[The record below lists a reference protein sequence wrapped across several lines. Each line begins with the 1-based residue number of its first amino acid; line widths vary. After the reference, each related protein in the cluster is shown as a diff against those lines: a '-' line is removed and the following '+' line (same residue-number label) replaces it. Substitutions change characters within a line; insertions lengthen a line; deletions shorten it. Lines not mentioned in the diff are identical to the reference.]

1 MRLQSL
7 LPAVLTA
14 LVLPLAFLLAVACS
28 TKTVPNPDKQYEA
41 LVNAVYDRLSVE
53 DRAAQLFGIY
63 PGELMVDGAFSLEKC
78 KELIPYGAGHI
89 CQLSSSQSL
98 NADELRQLIADIQD
112 YMVNH
117 TPAGIPAVIHDEC
130 ITGVTAKGATAY
142 PQQMAVAC
150 TWDPALLSV
159 KMRQTA
165 RSMRDLGEQF
175 ALSPMVDII
184 RSAHW
189 SRVEESYGEDGY
201 LTATMGTAFVKGLQ
215 AEGFRKGV
223 TATTKHFLGYGGGS
237 SLTEKEIYE
246 EVLFPHEAI
255 IREAG
260 SRSIMTCYDKFR
272 TQYAVCSDTLLNVI
286 LRDYLGYDGIV
297 VSDYGA
303 VQQGSRDRS
312 PEFLKQCAIDAIN
325 TGNDLEFNSN
335 TSYRYLPELL
345 AEGRVSEAAFERAV
359 KRALTVKARCGLLDP
374 DPVYFKEGPLEMDP
388 AESRQTAYDLA
399 AESVVLLKNDG
410 VLPLESG
417 KTIALVG
424 PNADSVWSMLGDYTY
439 PSMQLFFFN
448 KDVNPDD
455 LRIPTLLESFQ
466 EEYYGMVEYSRG
478 VDWSTLA
485 DLGLSA
491 GGDQRVRALKVR
503 KIETI
508 DYTDWD
514 TALKVAARNDVI
526 VAAMGENV
534 YLCGENRRRAGIR
547 LPGDQEAFV
556 KALVATGK
564 PVVLVMFSGRPQM
577 IADIADGCAAILQAF
592 YPGEEGGHAVRDI
605 IMGKVNPS
613 GKLCMTMP
621 ASDTADPYCYNTGA
635 DAGRELYPFGFGLS
649 YTTFAYSDIHVQ
661 PEARTKNGLIQ
672 VSCQVTNTG
681 SMKGDE
687 VVQLYVSPKSGQP
700 LKPIQLK
707 GFQRVSLAPGER
719 REVTFTVGADQ
730 LAWHSDAGWTVSP
743 GEYAFRVGS
752 SCRDLP
758 LEGICTLRG
767 KPAVKAL
774 RDVYFA
780 QVEVR

>member
-1 MRLQSL
+1 MKKIVLLSL
-7 LPAVLTA
+7 TI
-14 LVLPLAFLLAVACS
+14 LLAAACS
-28 TKTVPNPDKQYEA
+28 TKTAPHPDKPYEA

-63 PGELMVDGAFSLEKC
+63 PGELMVDGVFSLEKC

-112 YMVNH
+112 YMLNH

-201 LTATMGTAFVKGLQ
+201 LTAIMGTAFVKGLQ
-215 AEGFRKGV
+215 AEGFREGV

-237 SLTEKEIYE
+237 SLSEKEIYE

-255 IREAG
+255 IRQAG

-312 PEFLKQCAIDAIN
+312 PEFLKQCAVDAIN

-359 KRALTVKARCGLLDP
+359 KRALMVKARCGLLDP

-556 KALVATGK
+556 KALVATGR

-649 YTTFAYSDIHVQ
+649 YTTFAFSDIHVQ

-687 VVQLYVSPKSGQP
+687 VVQLYVSPRSGQP

>member
-1 MRLQSL
+1 MKKYILIFSI
-7 LPAVLTA
+7 A
-14 LVLPLAFLLAVACS
+14 LLAAACS
-28 TKTVPNPDKQYEA
+28 GPKPAESQADKAKQA
-41 LVNAVYDRLSVE
+41 DKAFQAQVDAVYDRLSVE

-63 PGELMVDGAFSLEKC
+63 PGELMVDGKFSVEKC
-78 KELIPYGAGHI
+78 RELIPYGVGHI

-98 NADELRQLIADIQD
+98 NADELRQLIAQIQD
-112 YMVNH
+112 YMVNE

-165 RSMRDLGEQF
+165 RTMRDLGEQF

-215 AEGFRKGV
+215 ADGFRDGV

-255 IREAG
+255 IRQAG

-286 LRDYLGYDGIV
+286 LKDYLGYDGIV
-297 VSDYGA
+297 VSDYGS

-312 PEFLKQCAIDAIN
+312 PEFLKQCAVDAIN

-335 TSYRYLPELL
+335 TSYKYLPELL
-345 AEGRVSEAAFERAV
+345 AEGRVSEEAFERAV
-359 KRALTVKARCGLLDP
+359 KRALLVKARCGLLDP
-374 DPVYFKEGPLEMDP
+374 NPKYFKEGKLDMDP

-399 AESVVLLKNDG
+399 AESVVMLKNNG
-410 VLPLESG
+410 VLPLASG
-417 KTIALVG
+417 KNIAVVG
-424 PNADSVWSMLGDYTY
+424 PNANSVWSMLGDYTF
-439 PSMQLFFFN
+439 PSMQLFFFR
-448 KDVNPDD
+448 KDVNPND
-455 LRIPTLLESFQ
+455 LYVPTFLECFQ
-466 EEYYGMVEYSRG
+466 SKYDGKIEYSRG

-485 DLGLSA
+485 DMGLSTS
-491 GGDQRVRALKVR
+491 GDQRVLALNVR
-503 KIETI
+503 KVESD
-508 DYTDWD
+508 DYTNWD
-514 TALKVAARNDVI
+514 DAIKVAARNDVI
-526 VAAMGENV
+526 IAAMGENI

-556 KALVATGK
+556 KALIATGK
-564 PVVLVMFSGRPQM
+564 PVVLIMFSGRPEM
-577 IADIADGCAAILQAF
+577 ITDIADGCAAILQAF
-592 YPGEEGGHAVRDI
+592 YPGEEGGNAVSDI
-605 IMGKVNPS
+605 LTGKVNPS

-621 ASDTADPYCYNTGA
+621 ATESTDQYCYNNGVNPEMA
-635 DAGRELYPFGFGLS
+635 LYPFGFGLS
-649 YTTFAYSDIHVQ
+649 YTTFQYNDISVQ
-661 PEARTKNGLIQ
+661 PESKTRNGLIE
-672 VSCQVTNTG
+672 VSCKVTNTG
-681 SMKGDE
+681 SVKGDE
-687 VVQLYVSPKSGQP
+687 VVQLYASPKSGQP

-707 GFQRVSLAPGER
+707 GFQRISLDPGKSATVSFC
-719 REVTFTVGADQ
+719 VSADQ
-730 LAWHSDAGWTVSP
+730 LAWFSDAGWTVSP
-743 GEYAFRVGS
+743 GDYAFKVGPS
-752 SCRDLP
+752 SSDLP
-758 LEGICTLRG
+758 LEGVCTLKG
-767 KPAVKAL
+767 KPVVKAL

-780 QVEVR
+780 EAAVR

>member
-1 MRLQSL
+1 MKKHLLIFSL
-7 LPAVLTA
+7 A
-14 LVLPLAFLLAVACS
+14 LLAAACS
-28 TKTVPNPDKQYEA
+28 GPKPVESQADKAKEA
-41 LVNAVYDRLSVE
+41 DKAFQAQVDAVYDRLSVE

-63 PGELMVDGAFSLEKC
+63 PGELMVDGKFSVDKC
-78 KELIPYGAGHI
+78 RELIPYGVGHI

-98 NADELRQLIADIQD
+98 NADELRELIAQIQD
-112 YMVNH
+112 YMVNE

-215 AEGFRKGV
+215 ADGFREGV

-255 IREAG
+255 IRQAG

-286 LRDYLGYDGIV
+286 LKDYLGYDGIV
-297 VSDYGA
+297 VSDYGS

-312 PEFLKQCAIDAIN
+312 PEFLKQCAVDAIN

-335 TSYRYLPELL
+335 TSYKYLPELL
-345 AEGRVSEAAFERAV
+345 AEGRVSEEAFERAV
-359 KRALTVKARCGLLDP
+359 KRALLVKARCGLLDP
-374 DPVYFKEGPLEMDP
+374 NPKYFKEGKLDMDP

-399 AESVVLLKNDG
+399 AESVVMLKNNG
-410 VLPLESG
+410 VLPLASG
-417 KTIALVG
+417 KNIAVVG
-424 PNADSVWSMLGDYTY
+424 PNANSVWSMLGDYTF
-439 PSMQLFFFN
+439 PSMQLFFFR
-448 KDVNPDD
+448 KDVNPND
-455 LRIPTLLESFQ
+455 LYVPTFLECFQ
-466 EEYYGMVEYSRG
+466 SKYDGKIEYSRG

-485 DLGLSA
+485 DMGLSMS
-491 GGDQRVRALKVR
+491 GDQRVRALNVR
-503 KIETI
+503 KIDSE
-508 DYTDWD
+508 DYTNWD
-514 TALKVAARNDVI
+514 DAIKVAARNDVI
-526 VAAMGENV
+526 VAAMGENI

-556 KALVATGK
+556 KALIATGK
-564 PVVLVMFSGRPQM
+564 PVVLIMFSGRPEM
-577 IADIADGCAAILQAF
+577 ITDIADGCAAILQAF
-592 YPGEEGGHAVRDI
+592 YPGEEGGNAVSDI
-605 IMGKVNPS
+605 LTGKVNPS

-621 ASDTADPYCYNTGA
+621 ATESTDQYCYNNGVNPEMA
-635 DAGRELYPFGFGLS
+635 LYPFGFGLS
-649 YTTFAYSDIHVQ
+649 YTTFQYSDISVQ
-661 PEARTKNGLIQ
+661 PEAKTKNGLIE
-672 VSCQVTNTG
+672 VSCKVTNTG
-681 SMKGDE
+681 SVKGDE
-687 VVQLYVSPKSGQP
+687 VVQLYASPKSGQP

-707 GFQRVSLAPGER
+707 GFQRISLDPGKSAT
-719 REVTFTVGADQ
+719 VTFCVSADQ
-730 LAWHSDAGWTVSP
+730 LAWFSDAGWTISP
-743 GEYAFRVGS
+743 GDYAFKVGPS
-752 SCRDLP
+752 SSELP
-758 LEGICTLRG
+758 LEGVCTLKG
-767 KPAVKAL
+767 KPVVKAL

-780 QVEVR
+780 ETAVL

>member
-1 MRLQSL
+1 MKKHLLIFSL
-7 LPAVLTA
+7 A
-14 LVLPLAFLLAVACS
+14 LLAAACS
-28 TKTVPNPDKQYEA
+28 GPKPVESQADKAKEA
-41 LVNAVYDRLSVE
+41 DKALQAQVDAVYDRLSVE

-63 PGELMVDGAFSLEKC
+63 PSELMVDGVFSIEKC
-78 KELIPYGAGHI
+78 KEVIPYGAGHI

-215 AEGFRKGV
+215 ADGFRDGV

-255 IREAG
+255 IRQAG

-286 LRDYLGYDGIV
+286 LRDYLHYDGIV

-345 AEGRVSEAAFERAV
+345 AEGRVSEEAFERAV
-359 KRALTVKARCGLLDP
+359 KRALMVKARSGLLDP
-374 DPVYFKEGPLEMDP
+374 NPEYFKEGKLDMDP

-399 AESVVLLKNDG
+399 AESVVMLKNNG
-410 VLPLESG
+410 VLPLASG
-417 KTIALVG
+417 KNIAVVG
-424 PNADSVWSMLGDYTY
+424 PNANSVWSMLGDYTF
-439 PSMQLFFFN
+439 PSMQLFFFR

-455 LRIPTLLESFQ
+455 LYVPTFLECFQ
-466 EEYYGMVEYSRG
+466 SKYDGKIEYSRG

-485 DLGLSA
+485 DMGLSMS
-491 GGDQRVRALKVR
+491 GDQRVRALNVR
-503 KIETI
+503 KIDSE
-508 DYTDWD
+508 DYTNWD
-514 TALKVAARNDVI
+514 DAIKVAARNDVI
-526 VAAMGENV
+526 VAAMGENI

-556 KALVATGK
+556 KALIATGK
-564 PVVLVMFSGRPQM
+564 PVVLVMFSGRPEM
-577 IADIADGCAAILQAF
+577 ITDIADGCAAILQAF
-592 YPGEEGGHAVRDI
+592 YPGEEGGNAVSDI
-605 IMGKVNPS
+605 LTGKVNPS

-621 ASDTADPYCYNTGA
+621 ATESTDQFCYNNGVNPEMA
-635 DAGRELYPFGFGLS
+635 LYPFGFGLS
-649 YTTFAYSDIHVQ
+649 YTTFQYSDISVQ
-661 PEARTKNGLIQ
+661 PEAKTKNGLIEI
-672 VSCQVTNTG
+672 SCKVTNTG
-681 SMKGDE
+681 SVKGDE
-687 VVQLYVSPKSGQP
+687 VVQLYASPKSGQP

-707 GFQRVSLAPGER
+707 GFQRISLDPGKSAT
-719 REVTFTVGADQ
+719 VTFCVSADQ
-730 LAWHSDAGWTVSP
+730 LAWFSDAGWTISP
-743 GEYAFRVGS
+743 GDYAFKVGPS
-752 SCRDLP
+752 SSELP
-758 LEGICTLRG
+758 LEGVCTLKG
-767 KPAVKAL
+767 KPVVKAL

-780 QVEVR
+780 DAAVR

>member
-1 MRLQSL
+1 MKKHLLIFSL
-7 LPAVLTA
+7 A
-14 LVLPLAFLLAVACS
+14 LIAAACS
-28 TKTVPNPDKQYEA
+28 GPKPAESQADKAKQADKA
-41 LVNAVYDRLSVE
+41 LQAQVDAVYDRLSVE

-63 PGELMVDGAFSLEKC
+63 PSELMVDGVFSIEKC
-78 KELIPYGAGHI
+78 KEVIPYGAGHI

-215 AEGFRKGV
+215 ADGFRDGV

-255 IREAG
+255 IRQAG

-286 LRDYLGYDGIV
+286 LRDYLHYDGIV

-345 AEGRVSEAAFERAV
+345 AEGRVSEEAFERAV
-359 KRALTVKARCGLLDP
+359 KRALMVKARSGLLDP
-374 DPVYFKEGPLEMDP
+374 NPEYFKEGKLDMDP

-399 AESVVLLKNDG
+399 AESVVMLKNNG
-410 VLPLESG
+410 VLPLASG
-417 KTIALVG
+417 KNIAVVG
-424 PNADSVWSMLGDYTY
+424 PNANSVWSMLGDYTF
-439 PSMQLFFFN
+439 PSMQLFFFR

-455 LRIPTLLESFQ
+455 LYVPTFLECFQ
-466 EEYYGMVEYSRG
+466 SKYDGKIEYSRG

-485 DLGLSA
+485 DMGLSMS
-491 GGDQRVRALKVR
+491 GDQRVRALNVR
-503 KIETI
+503 KIDSE
-508 DYTDWD
+508 DYTNWD
-514 TALKVAARNDVI
+514 DAIKVAARNDVI
-526 VAAMGENV
+526 VAAMGENI

-556 KALVATGK
+556 KALIATGK
-564 PVVLVMFSGRPQM
+564 PVVLVMFSGRPEM
-577 IADIADGCAAILQAF
+577 ITDIADGCAAILQAF
-592 YPGEEGGHAVRDI
+592 YPGEEGGNAVSDI
-605 IMGKVNPS
+605 LTGKVNPS

-621 ASDTADPYCYNTGA
+621 ATESTDQFCYNNGVNPEMA
-635 DAGRELYPFGFGLS
+635 LYPFGFGLS
-649 YTTFAYSDIHVQ
+649 YTTFQYSDISVQ
-661 PEARTKNGLIQ
+661 PEAKTKNGLIEI
-672 VSCQVTNTG
+672 SCKVTNTG
-681 SMKGDE
+681 SVKGDE
-687 VVQLYVSPKSGQP
+687 VVQLYASPKSGQP

-707 GFQRVSLAPGER
+707 GFQRISLDPGKSAT
-719 REVTFTVGADQ
+719 VTFCVSADQ
-730 LAWHSDAGWTVSP
+730 LAWFSDAGWTISP
-743 GEYAFRVGS
+743 GDYAFKVGPS
-752 SCRDLP
+752 SSELP
-758 LEGICTLRG
+758 LEGVCTLKG
-767 KPAVKAL
+767 KPVVKAL

-780 QVEVR
+780 DAAVR

>member
-1 MRLQSL
+1 MKKIVLLSL
-7 LPAVLTA
+7 TI
-14 LVLPLAFLLAVACS
+14 LLAAACS
-28 TKTVPNPDKQYEA
+28 TKTAPHPDKPYEA

-63 PGELMVDGAFSLEKC
+63 PSELMVDGVFSIDKC
-78 KELIPYGAGHI
+78 KEVIPYGAGHI

-98 NADELRQLIADIQD
+98 NADELRKLIADIQD
-112 YMVNH
+112 YMVNY

-165 RSMRDLGEQF
+165 RSMRDLGEPF

-201 LTATMGTAFVKGLQ
+201 LTASMGAAFVKGLQ
-215 AEGFRKGV
+215 ADGFREGV

-237 SLTEKEIYE
+237 SLPEKEIYE

-374 DPVYFKEGPLEMDP
+374 DPVYFKEGPMDLDP

-410 VLPLESG
+410 VLPLASG
-417 KTIALVG
+417 KNVAVVG
-424 PNADSVWSMLGDYTY
+424 PNANSVWSMLGDYTF
-439 PSMQLFFFN
+439 PSMQLFFFR
-448 KDVNPDD
+448 KDVDPGD
-455 LRIPTLLESFQ
+455 LYIPTFLDCFRKK
-466 EEYYGMVEYSRG
+466 YDGKVEYSRG

-485 DLGLSA
+485 DMGLSE
-491 GGDQRVRALKVR
+491 GGDQRVRALNVR
-503 KIETI
+503 KLESD
-508 DYTDWD
+508 DYTNWD
-514 TALKVAARNDVI
+514 DAVKVAARSDVI

-534 YLCGENRRRAGIR
+534 YLCGENRRRAGIL

-556 KALVATGK
+556 KALIATGK
-564 PVVLVMFSGRPQM
+564 PVVLVMFSGRPEM

-592 YPGEEGGHAVRDI
+592 YPGEEGGNAVSDI
-605 IMGKVNPS
+605 LIGAVNPS

-621 ASDTADPYCYNTGA
+621 ASETTEPYCYNTGA
-635 DAGRELYPFGFGLS
+635 DVGRELYPFGFGLS

-661 PEARTKNGLIQ
+661 PEAKTKNGLIQ

-681 SMKGDE
+681 SVKGDE
-687 VVQLYVSPKSGQP
+687 VVQLYASPKAGQQ
-700 LKPIQLK
+700 LKPLQLK

-719 REVTFTVGADQ
+719 RTVTFTVGADQ

>member
-1 MRLQSL
+1 MKKLFFLSL
-7 LPAVLTA
+7 TL
-14 LVLPLAFLLAVACS
+14 LLAVACS
-28 TKTVPNPDKQYEA
+28 TKPAPNPDKQYEA

-63 PGELMVDGAFSLEKC
+63 PSELMVDGVFSLEKC
-78 KELIPYGAGHI
+78 KEVIPYGAGHI

-215 AEGFRKGV
+215 AEGFRAGV

-237 SLTEKEIYE
+237 SLPEKEIYE

-255 IREAG
+255 IRQAG

-424 PNADSVWSMLGDYTY
+424 PNADSVWGMLGDYTY

-661 PEARTKNGLIQ
+661 PEAKTKNGLIQ

-681 SMKGDE
+681 SVKGDE

-758 LEGICTLRG
+758 LEGVCTLKGR
-767 KPAVKAL
+767 PAVKAL
-774 RDVYFA
+774 RDVYFSQA
-780 QVEVR
+780 EVR

>member
-1 MRLQSL
+1 MRIESL
-7 LPAVLTA
+7 LSAVL
-14 LVLPLAFLLAVACS
+14 LAAACS
-28 TKTVPNPDKQYEA
+28 TRTSPNPDKQYEA
-41 LVNAVYDRLSVE
+41 LVNSVYDRLSVE

-63 PGELMVDGAFSLEKC
+63 PSELMVDGVFSLEKC
-78 KELIPYGAGHI
+78 KEVIPYGAGHI

-215 AEGFRKGV
+215 AEGFREGV

-237 SLTEKEIYE
+237 SLSEKEIYE

-255 IREAG
+255 IRQAG

-312 PEFLKQCAIDAIN
+312 PEFLKQCAVDAIN

-374 DPVYFKEGPLEMDP
+374 DPVYFKDGPLEMDP

-687 VVQLYVSPKSGQP
+687 VVQLYVSPRSGQP

-743 GEYAFRVGS
+743 GEYTFRVGS

-758 LEGICTLRG
+758 LEGVCTLKG
-767 KPAVKAL
+767 KSVVKDL

-780 QVEVR
+780 QAEVR

>member
-1 MRLQSL
+1 MKKHLLIFSL
-7 LPAVLTA
+7 A
-14 LVLPLAFLLAVACS
+14 LLAAACS
-28 TKTVPNPDKQYEA
+28 GPKPVESQADKAKEA
-41 LVNAVYDRLSVE
+41 DKALQAQVDAVYDRLSVE

-63 PGELMVDGAFSLEKC
+63 PSELMVDGVFSIEKC
-78 KELIPYGAGHI
+78 KEVIPYGAGHI

-215 AEGFRKGV
+215 ADGFRDGV

-255 IREAG
+255 IRQAG

-286 LRDYLGYDGIV
+286 LRDYLHYDGIV

-345 AEGRVSEAAFERAV
+345 AEGRVSEEAFERAV
-359 KRALTVKARCGLLDP
+359 KRALMVKARSGLLDP
-374 DPVYFKEGPLEMDP
+374 NPEYFKEGKLDMDP

-399 AESVVLLKNDG
+399 AESVVMLKNNG
-410 VLPLESG
+410 VLPLASG
-417 KTIALVG
+417 KNIAVVG
-424 PNADSVWSMLGDYTY
+424 PNANSVWSMLGDYTF
-439 PSMQLFFFN
+439 PSMQLFFFR

-455 LRIPTLLESFQ
+455 LYVPTFLECFQ
-466 EEYYGMVEYSRG
+466 SKYDGKIEYSRG

-485 DLGLSA
+485 DMGLSMS
-491 GGDQRVRALKVR
+491 GDQRVRALNVR
-503 KIETI
+503 KIDSE
-508 DYTDWD
+508 DYTNWD
-514 TALKVAARNDVI
+514 DAIKVAARNDVI
-526 VAAMGENV
+526 VAAMGENI

-556 KALVATGK
+556 KALIATGK
-564 PVVLVMFSGRPQM
+564 PVVLIMFSGRPEM
-577 IADIADGCAAILQAF
+577 ITDIADGCAAILQAF
-592 YPGEEGGHAVRDI
+592 YPGEEGGNAVSDI
-605 IMGKVNPS
+605 LTGKVNPS

-621 ASDTADPYCYNTGA
+621 ATESTDQYCYNNGVNPEMA
-635 DAGRELYPFGFGLS
+635 LYPFGFGLS
-649 YTTFAYSDIHVQ
+649 YTTFQYSDISVQ
-661 PEARTKNGLIQ
+661 PEAKTKNGLIE
-672 VSCQVTNTG
+672 VSCKVTNTG
-681 SMKGDE
+681 SVKGDE
-687 VVQLYVSPKSGQP
+687 VVQLYASPKSGQP

-707 GFQRVSLAPGER
+707 GFQRISLEPGKSAT
-719 REVTFTVGADQ
+719 VTFSVSADQ
-730 LAWHSDAGWTVSP
+730 LAWFSDAGWTVSP
-743 GEYAFRVGS
+743 GDYAFKVGS
-752 SCRDLP
+752 SSSDLP
-758 LEGICTLRG
+758 LEGVCTLKG
-767 KPAVKAL
+767 KPVVKAL

-780 QVEVR
+780 DVAVR

>member
-1 MRLQSL
+1 MKKIFYLSL
-7 LPAVLTA
+7 TL
-14 LVLPLAFLLAVACS
+14 LLAAACS
-28 TKTVPNPDKQYEA
+28 SNTASNPDKQYEA

-63 PGELMVDGAFSLEKC
+63 PGELMVDGVFSLEKC
-78 KELIPYGAGHI
+78 KEVIPYGAGHI

-165 RSMRDLGEQF
+165 RTMRDLGEQF

-272 TQYAVCSDTLLNVI
+272 TQYAVCSDTLLQVI
-286 LRDYLGYDGIV
+286 LNDYLGYDGIV

-374 DPVYFKEGPLEMDP
+374 SPVYFKEGPLEMDP

-417 KTIALVG
+417 TKIALVG
-424 PNADSVWSMLGDYTY
+424 PNANSVWSMLGDYTF
-439 PSMQLFFFN
+439 PSMQLFFFR

-466 EEYYGMVEYSRG
+466 EEYYGFVEYNRG

-485 DLGLSA
+485 DMGLTS
-491 GGDQRVRALKVR
+491 GGDQRVRALNVR
-503 KIETI
+503 KLESD
-508 DYTDWD
+508 DYTNWD
-514 TALKVAARNDVI
+514 DAVKVAARNDVI

-556 KALVATGK
+556 KALIATGK
-564 PVVLVMFSGRPQM
+564 PVVLVMFSGRPEM

-592 YPGEEGGHAVRDI
+592 YPGEEGGNAVRDI

-621 ASDTADPYCYNTGA
+621 ASETTEQYCYNTGA
-635 DAGRELYPFGFGLS
+635 DPSRELYPFGFGLS
-649 YTTFAYSDIHVQ
+649 YTTFAYSDISVQ
-661 PEARTKNGLIQ
+661 PEAKTKNGLIQ
-672 VSCQVTNTG
+672 VSCKVTNTG

-687 VVQLYVSPKSGQP
+687 VVQLYASPKSGQP

-707 GFQRVSLAPGER
+707 GFQRVSLEPGESKA
-719 REVTFTVGADQ
+719 VTFTVGADQ

-743 GEYAFRVGS
+743 GEYAFCVGS

-758 LEGICTLRG
+758 LEGTCTLKG
-767 KPAVKAL
+767 KPVVKAL

-780 QVEVR
+780 QADVR

>member
-1 MRLQSL
+1 MRIESL
-7 LPAVLTA
+7 LSAVL
-14 LVLPLAFLLAVACS
+14 LAAACS
-28 TKTVPNPDKQYEA
+28 TRTSPNPDKQYEA
-41 LVNAVYDRLSVE
+41 LVNSVYDRLSVE

-63 PGELMVDGAFSLEKC
+63 PSELMVDGVFSLEKC
-78 KELIPYGAGHI
+78 KEVIPYGAGHI

-150 TWDPALLSV
+150 TWDPELLSV

-215 AEGFRKGV
+215 AEGFREGV

-237 SLTEKEIYE
+237 SLSEKEIYE

-255 IREAG
+255 IRQAG

-312 PEFLKQCAIDAIN
+312 PEFLKQCAVDAIN

-410 VLPLESG
+410 VLPLASG

-556 KALVATGK
+556 KALVATGR

-661 PEARTKNGLIQ
+661 PEAKTKNGLIQ

-687 VVQLYVSPKSGQP
+687 VVQLYVSPRSGQP

>member
-1 MRLQSL
+1 MKKHLLIFSL
-7 LPAVLTA
+7 A
-14 LVLPLAFLLAVACS
+14 LLAAACS
-28 TKTVPNPDKQYEA
+28 GPKPVESQADKAKEA
-41 LVNAVYDRLSVE
+41 DKALQAQVDAVYDRLSVE

-63 PGELMVDGAFSLEKC
+63 PSELMVDGVFSIEKC
-78 KELIPYGAGHI
+78 KEVIPYGAGHI

-215 AEGFRKGV
+215 ADGFRDGV

-255 IREAG
+255 IRQAG

-286 LRDYLGYDGIV
+286 LKDYLGYDGIV
-297 VSDYGA
+297 VSDYGS

-312 PEFLKQCAIDAIN
+312 PEFLKQCAVDAIN

-335 TSYRYLPELL
+335 TSYKYLPELL
-345 AEGRVSEAAFERAV
+345 AEGRVSEEAFERAV
-359 KRALTVKARCGLLDP
+359 KRALLVKARCGLLDP
-374 DPVYFKEGPLEMDP
+374 NPKYFKEGKLDMDP

-399 AESVVLLKNDG
+399 AESVVLLKNNG
-410 VLPLESG
+410 VLPLASG
-417 KTIALVG
+417 KNIAVVG
-424 PNADSVWSMLGDYTY
+424 PNANSVWSMLGDYTF
-439 PSMQLFFFN
+439 PSMQLFFFR

-455 LRIPTLLESFQ
+455 LYVPTFLECFQ
-466 EEYYGMVEYSRG
+466 SKYDGKIEYSRG

-485 DLGLSA
+485 DMGLSMS
-491 GGDQRVRALKVR
+491 GDQRVRALNVR
-503 KIETI
+503 KIDSE
-508 DYTDWD
+508 DYTNWD
-514 TALKVAARNDVI
+514 DAIKVAARNDVI
-526 VAAMGENV
+526 VAAMGENI

-556 KALVATGK
+556 KALIATGK
-564 PVVLVMFSGRPQM
+564 PVVLIMFSGRPEM
-577 IADIADGCAAILQAF
+577 ITDIADGCAAILQAF
-592 YPGEEGGHAVRDI
+592 YPGEEGGNAVSDI
-605 IMGKVNPS
+605 LTGKVNPS

-621 ASDTADPYCYNTGA
+621 ATESTDQYCYNNGVNPEMA
-635 DAGRELYPFGFGLS
+635 LYPFGFGLS
-649 YTTFAYSDIHVQ
+649 YTTFQYSDISVQ
-661 PEARTKNGLIQ
+661 PEAKTKNGLIEI
-672 VSCQVTNTG
+672 SCKVTNTG
-681 SMKGDE
+681 SVKGDE
-687 VVQLYVSPKSGQP
+687 VVQLYASPKSGQP

-707 GFQRVSLAPGER
+707 GFQRISLDPGKSAT
-719 REVTFTVGADQ
+719 VTFCVSADQ
-730 LAWHSDAGWTVSP
+730 LAWFSDAGWTISP
-743 GEYAFRVGS
+743 GDYAFKVGPS
-752 SCRDLP
+752 SSELP
-758 LEGICTLRG
+758 LEGVCTLKG
-767 KPAVKAL
+767 KPVVKAL

-780 QVEVR
+780 DAAVR

>member
-1 MRLQSL
+1 MKKHLLIFSL
-7 LPAVLTA
+7 A
-14 LVLPLAFLLAVACS
+14 LIAAACS
-28 TKTVPNPDKQYEA
+28 GPKPAESQADKAKQADKA
-41 LVNAVYDRLSVE
+41 LQAQVDAVYDRLSVE

-63 PGELMVDGAFSLEKC
+63 PSELMVDGVFSIEKC
-78 KELIPYGAGHI
+78 KEVIPYGAGHI

-215 AEGFRKGV
+215 ADGFRDGV

-255 IREAG
+255 IRQAG

-286 LRDYLGYDGIV
+286 LRDYLHYDGIV

-312 PEFLKQCAIDAIN
+312 PEFLKQCAVDAIN

-335 TSYRYLPELL
+335 TSYKYLPELL
-345 AEGRVSEAAFERAV
+345 AEGRVSEEAFERAV
-359 KRALTVKARCGLLDP
+359 KRALLVKARCGLLDP
-374 DPVYFKEGPLEMDP
+374 NPKYFKEGKLDMDP

-399 AESVVLLKNDG
+399 AESVVLLKNNG
-410 VLPLESG
+410 VLPLASG
-417 KTIALVG
+417 KNIAVVG
-424 PNADSVWSMLGDYTY
+424 PNANSVWSMLGDYTF
-439 PSMQLFFFN
+439 PSMQLFFFR

-455 LRIPTLLESFQ
+455 LYVPTFLECFQ
-466 EEYYGMVEYSRG
+466 SKYDGKVEYSRG

-485 DLGLSA
+485 DMGLSMS
-491 GGDQRVRALKVR
+491 GDQRVRALNVR
-503 KIETI
+503 KIDSE
-508 DYTDWD
+508 DYTNWD
-514 TALKVAARNDVI
+514 DAIKVAARNDVI
-526 VAAMGENV
+526 VAAMGENI

-556 KALVATGK
+556 KALIATGK
-564 PVVLVMFSGRPQM
+564 PVVLIMFSGRPEM
-577 IADIADGCAAILQAF
+577 ITDIADGCAAILQAF
-592 YPGEEGGHAVRDI
+592 YPGEEGGNAVSDI
-605 IMGKVNPS
+605 LTGKVNPS

-621 ASDTADPYCYNTGA
+621 ATESTDQYCYNNGVNPEMA
-635 DAGRELYPFGFGLS
+635 LYPFGFGLS
-649 YTTFAYSDIHVQ
+649 YTTFQYSDISVQ
-661 PEARTKNGLIQ
+661 PEAKTKNGLIEI
-672 VSCQVTNTG
+672 SCKVTNTG
-681 SMKGDE
+681 SVKGDE
-687 VVQLYVSPKSGQP
+687 VVQLYASPKSGQP

-707 GFQRVSLAPGER
+707 GFQRISLDPGKSAT
-719 REVTFTVGADQ
+719 VTFCVSADQ
-730 LAWHSDAGWTVSP
+730 LAWFSDAGWTISP
-743 GEYAFRVGS
+743 GDYAFKVGPS
-752 SCRDLP
+752 SSELP
-758 LEGICTLRG
+758 LEGVCTLKG
-767 KPAVKAL
+767 KPVVKAL

-780 QVEVR
+780 DAAVR

>member
-1 MRLQSL
+1 MKKLFFLSL
-7 LPAVLTA
+7 TL
-14 LVLPLAFLLAVACS
+14 LLAVACS
-28 TKTVPNPDKQYEA
+28 TKTAPNPDKQYEA

-63 PGELMVDGAFSLEKC
+63 PSELMVDGVFSIDKC
-78 KELIPYGAGHI
+78 KEVIPYGAGHI

-201 LTATMGTAFVKGLQ
+201 LTASMGAAFVKGLQ
-215 AEGFRKGV
+215 ADGFREGV

-237 SLTEKEIYE
+237 SLPEKEIYE

-312 PEFLKQCAIDAIN
+312 PEFLKQCAVDAIN

-410 VLPLESG
+410 MLPLASG

-556 KALVATGK
+556 KALVATGR

-577 IADIADGCAAILQAF
+577 IADIADGCVAILQAF
-592 YPGEEGGHAVRDI
+592 YPGEKGGHAVRDI

>member
-1 MRLQSL
+1 MKKHLLIFSL
-7 LPAVLTA
+7 A
-14 LVLPLAFLLAVACS
+14 LIAAACS
-28 TKTVPNPDKQYEA
+28 GPKPAESQADKAKQADKA
-41 LVNAVYDRLSVE
+41 LQAQVDAVYDRLSVE

-63 PGELMVDGAFSLEKC
+63 PSELMVDGVFSIEKC
-78 KELIPYGAGHI
+78 KEVIPYGAGHI

-215 AEGFRKGV
+215 ADGFRDGV

-255 IREAG
+255 IRQAG

-286 LRDYLGYDGIV
+286 LRDYLHYDGIV

-345 AEGRVSEAAFERAV
+345 AEGRVSEEAFERAV
-359 KRALTVKARCGLLDP
+359 KRALMVKARSGLLDP
-374 DPVYFKEGPLEMDP
+374 NPEYFKEGKLDMDP

-399 AESVVLLKNDG
+399 AESVVMLKNNG
-410 VLPLESG
+410 VLPLASG
-417 KTIALVG
+417 KNIAVVG
-424 PNADSVWSMLGDYTY
+424 PNANSVWSMLGDYTF
-439 PSMQLFFFN
+439 PSMQLFFFR

-455 LRIPTLLESFQ
+455 LYVPTFLECFQ
-466 EEYYGMVEYSRG
+466 SKYDGKIEYSRG

-485 DLGLSA
+485 DMGLSMS
-491 GGDQRVRALKVR
+491 GDQRVRALNVR
-503 KIETI
+503 TVETD
-508 DYTDWD
+508 DYTNWD
-514 TALKVAARNDVI
+514 DAIKVAARNDVI
-526 VAAMGENV
+526 IAAMGENI

-556 KALVATGK
+556 KALIATGK
-564 PVVLVMFSGRPQM
+564 PVVLIMFSGRPEM
-577 IADIADGCAAILQAF
+577 ITDIADGCAAILQAF
-592 YPGEEGGHAVRDI
+592 YPGEEGGNAVSDI
-605 IMGKVNPS
+605 LTGKVNPS

-621 ASDTADPYCYNTGA
+621 ATESTDQYCYNNGVNPEMA
-635 DAGRELYPFGFGLS
+635 LYPFGFGLS
-649 YTTFAYSDIHVQ
+649 YTTFQYSDISVQ
-661 PEARTKNGLIQ
+661 PEAKTKNGLIE
-672 VSCQVTNTG
+672 VSCKVTNTG
-681 SMKGDE
+681 SVKGDE
-687 VVQLYVSPKSGQP
+687 VVQLYASPKSGQP

-707 GFQRVSLAPGER
+707 GFQRISLDPGKSAT
-719 REVTFTVGADQ
+719 VTFCVSADQ
-730 LAWHSDAGWTVSP
+730 LAWFSDAGWTISP
-743 GEYAFRVGS
+743 GDYAFKVGPS
-752 SCRDLP
+752 SSELP
-758 LEGICTLRG
+758 LEGVCTLKG
-767 KPAVKAL
+767 KPVVKAL

-780 QVEVR
+780 DAAVR

>member
-1 MRLQSL
+1 MKKLFFLSL
-7 LPAVLTA
+7 TL
-14 LVLPLAFLLAVACS
+14 LLAASCS
-28 TKTVPNPDKQYEA
+28 TKTAPNPDKQYEA

-63 PGELMVDGAFSLEKC
+63 PSELMVDGVFSLEKC
-78 KELIPYGAGHI
+78 KEVIPYGAGHI

-201 LTATMGTAFVKGLQ
+201 LTAAMGTAFVKGLQ
-215 AEGFRKGV
+215 AEGFREGV

-237 SLTEKEIYE
+237 SLSEKEIYE

-255 IREAG
+255 IRQAG

-312 PEFLKQCAIDAIN
+312 PEYLKQCAVDAIN

-359 KRALTVKARCGLLDP
+359 KRALMVKARCGLLDP

-410 VLPLESG
+410 VLPLASG

-564 PVVLVMFSGRPQM
+564 PVVLVMFSGRPEM

-649 YTTFAYSDIHVQ
+649 YTTFAFSDIHVQ
-661 PEARTKNGLIQ
+661 PEARTKNGFIQ

-687 VVQLYVSPKSGQP
+687 VVQLYVSPRSGQP

-752 SCRDLP
+752 SCRDLL

>member
-1 MRLQSL
+1 MRIESL
-7 LPAVLTA
+7 LSAVL
-14 LVLPLAFLLAVACS
+14 LAAACS
-28 TKTVPNPDKQYEA
+28 TRTSPNPDKQYEA
-41 LVNAVYDRLSVE
+41 LVNSVYDRLSVE

-63 PGELMVDGAFSLEKC
+63 PSELMVDGVFSLEKC
-78 KELIPYGAGHI
+78 KEVIPYGAGHI

-184 RSAHW
+184 RSPHW

-215 AEGFRKGV
+215 AEGFREGV

-237 SLTEKEIYE
+237 SLSEKEIYE

-255 IREAG
+255 IRQAG

-312 PEFLKQCAIDAIN
+312 PEYLKQCAVDAIN

-410 VLPLESG
+410 VLPLASG

-564 PVVLVMFSGRPQM
+564 PVVLVMFSGRPEM
-577 IADIADGCAAILQAF
+577 IAEIADGCAAILQAF

-687 VVQLYVSPKSGQP
+687 VVQLYVSPRSGQP

-758 LEGICTLRG
+758 LEGICTLKG
-767 KPAVKAL
+767 KPVVKDL

-780 QVEVR
+780 QAEVR

>member
-1 MRLQSL
+1 MKKLFFLSL
-7 LPAVLTA
+7 TL
-14 LVLPLAFLLAVACS
+14 LLAASCS
-28 TKTVPNPDKQYEA
+28 TKTAPNPDKQYEA

-63 PGELMVDGAFSLEKC
+63 PSELMVDGVFSLEKC
-78 KELIPYGAGHI
+78 KEVIPYGAGHI

-215 AEGFRKGV
+215 AEGFREGV

-237 SLTEKEIYE
+237 SLSEKEIYE

-255 IREAG
+255 IRQAG

-312 PEFLKQCAIDAIN
+312 PEFLKQCAVDAIN

>member
-1 MRLQSL
+1 MKKYILIFSI
-7 LPAVLTA
+7 A
-14 LVLPLAFLLAVACS
+14 LLAAACS
-28 TKTVPNPDKQYEA
+28 GPKPAESQADKAKQA
-41 LVNAVYDRLSVE
+41 DKAFQAQVDAVYDRLSVE

-63 PGELMVDGAFSLEKC
+63 PGELMVDGKFSVEKC
-78 KELIPYGAGHI
+78 RELIPYGVGHI

-98 NADELRQLIADIQD
+98 NADELRQLIAQIQD
-112 YMVNH
+112 YMVNE

-165 RSMRDLGEQF
+165 RTMRDLGEQF

-215 AEGFRKGV
+215 ADGFRDGV

-255 IREAG
+255 IRQAG

-286 LRDYLGYDGIV
+286 LKDYLGYDGIV
-297 VSDYGA
+297 VSDYGS

-312 PEFLKQCAIDAIN
+312 PEFLKQCAVDAIN

-335 TSYRYLPELL
+335 TSYKYLPELL
-345 AEGRVSEAAFERAV
+345 AEGRVSEEAFERAV
-359 KRALTVKARCGLLDP
+359 KRALLVKARCGLLDP
-374 DPVYFKEGPLEMDP
+374 NPKYFKEGKLDMDP

-399 AESVVLLKNDG
+399 AESVVMLKNNG
-410 VLPLESG
+410 VLPLASG
-417 KTIALVG
+417 KNIAVVG
-424 PNADSVWSMLGDYTY
+424 PNANSVWSMLGDYTF
-439 PSMQLFFFN
+439 PSMQLFFFR
-448 KDVNPDD
+448 KDVNPND
-455 LRIPTLLESFQ
+455 LYVPTFLECFQ
-466 EEYYGMVEYSRG
+466 SKYDGKIEYSRG

-485 DLGLSA
+485 DMGLSTS
-491 GGDQRVRALKVR
+491 GDQRVLALNVR
-503 KIETI
+503 KVESD
-508 DYTDWD
+508 DYTNWD
-514 TALKVAARNDVI
+514 DAIKVAARNDVI
-526 VAAMGENV
+526 IAAMGENI

-556 KALVATGK
+556 KALIATGK
-564 PVVLVMFSGRPQM
+564 PVVLIMFSGRPEM
-577 IADIADGCAAILQAF
+577 ITDIADGCAAILQAF
-592 YPGEEGGHAVRDI
+592 YPGEEGGNAVSDI
-605 IMGKVNPS
+605 LTGKVNPS

-621 ASDTADPYCYNTGA
+621 ATESTDQYCYNNGVNPEMA
-635 DAGRELYPFGFGLS
+635 LYPFGFGLS
-649 YTTFAYSDIHVQ
+649 YTTFQYSDISVQ
-661 PEARTKNGLIQ
+661 PESKTRNGLIE
-672 VSCQVTNTG
+672 VSCKVTNTG
-681 SMKGDE
+681 SVKGDE
-687 VVQLYVSPKSGQP
+687 VVQLYASPKSGQP

-707 GFQRVSLAPGER
+707 GFQRISLDPGKSATVSFC
-719 REVTFTVGADQ
+719 VSADQ
-730 LAWHSDAGWTVSP
+730 LAWFSDAGWTVSP
-743 GEYAFRVGS
+743 GDYAFKVGPS
-752 SCRDLP
+752 SSDLP
-758 LEGICTLRG
+758 LEGVCTLKG
-767 KPAVKAL
+767 KPVVKAL

-780 QVEVR
+780 EAAVR

>member
-1 MRLQSL
+1 MRIESL
-7 LPAVLTA
+7 LSAVL
-14 LVLPLAFLLAVACS
+14 LAAACS
-28 TKTVPNPDKQYEA
+28 TRTSPNPDKQYEA
-41 LVNAVYDRLSVE
+41 LVNSVYDRLSVE

-63 PGELMVDGAFSLEKC
+63 PSELMVDGVFSLEKC
-78 KELIPYGAGHI
+78 KEVIPYGAGHI

-184 RSAHW
+184 RSPHW

-201 LTATMGTAFVKGLQ
+201 LTAAMGTAFVKGLQ
-215 AEGFRKGV
+215 AEGFREGV

-237 SLTEKEIYE
+237 SLSEKEIYE

-255 IREAG
+255 IRQAG

-312 PEFLKQCAIDAIN
+312 PEYLKQCAVDAIN

-410 VLPLESG
+410 VLPLASG

-743 GEYAFRVGS
+743 GEYTFRVGS

-758 LEGICTLRG
+758 LEGVCTLKG
-767 KPAVKAL
+767 KPVVKDL

-780 QVEVR
+780 QAEVR

>member
-1 MRLQSL
+1 MKKLFFLSL
-7 LPAVLTA
+7 TL
-14 LVLPLAFLLAVACS
+14 LLAVACS
-28 TKTVPNPDKQYEA
+28 TKPAPNPDKQYEA

-63 PGELMVDGAFSLEKC
+63 PSELMVDGVFSIDKC
-78 KELIPYGAGHI
+78 KEVIPYGAGHI

-165 RSMRDLGEQF
+165 RSMRDLGEPF

-201 LTATMGTAFVKGLQ
+201 LTASMGAAFVKGLQ
-215 AEGFRKGV
+215 ADGFREGV

-237 SLTEKEIYE
+237 SLPEKEIYE

-374 DPVYFKEGPLEMDP
+374 DPVYFKEGPMDLDP

-399 AESVVLLKNDG
+399 
-410 VLPLESG
+410 LPLASG
-417 KTIALVG
+417 KNVAVVG
-424 PNADSVWSMLGDYTY
+424 PNANSVWSMLGDYTF
-439 PSMQLFFFN
+439 PSMQLFFFR
-448 KDVNPDD
+448 KGVDPAD
-455 LRIPTLLESFQ
+455 LYIPTFLDCFQ
-466 EEYYGMVEYSRG
+466 KKYDGKVEYSRG

-485 DLGLSA
+485 DMGLTQ
-491 GGDQRVRALKVR
+491 GGDQRVRALNVR
-503 KIETI
+503 KLESD
-508 DYTDWD
+508 DYTNWD
-514 TALKVAARNDVI
+514 DAVKVAARSDVI

-556 KALVATGK
+556 KALIATGK
-564 PVVLVMFSGRPQM
+564 PVVLVMFSGRPEM

-592 YPGEEGGHAVRDI
+592 
-605 IMGKVNPS
+605 
-613 GKLCMTMP
+613 CMTMP
-621 ASDTADPYCYNTGA
+621 ASETTEPYCYNTGA

-661 PEARTKNGLIQ
+661 PEAKTKNGLIQ

-681 SMKGDE
+681 SVKGDE
-687 VVQLYVSPKSGQP
+687 VVQLYASPKAGQP
-700 LKPIQLK
+700 LKPLQLK

-719 REVTFTVGADQ
+719 RTVTFTVGADQ

-743 GEYAFRVGS
+743 GEYAFRIGS
-752 SCRDLP
+752 SCRDLL

>member
-1 MRLQSL
+1 MRIESL
-7 LPAVLTA
+7 LSAVL
-14 LVLPLAFLLAVACS
+14 LAAACS
-28 TKTVPNPDKQYEA
+28 TRTSPNPDKQYEA
-41 LVNAVYDRLSVE
+41 LVNSVYDRLSVE

-63 PGELMVDGAFSLEKC
+63 PSELMVDGVFSLEKC
-78 KELIPYGAGHI
+78 KEVIPYGAGHI

-130 ITGVTAKGATAY
+130 ITGVTAKDATAY

-150 TWDPALLSV
+150 TWDPDLLSV

-184 RSAHW
+184 RSPHW

-215 AEGFRKGV
+215 AEGFREGV

-237 SLTEKEIYE
+237 SLSEKEIYE

-255 IREAG
+255 IRQAG

-312 PEFLKQCAIDAIN
+312 PEFLKQCAVDAIN

-564 PVVLVMFSGRPQM
+564 PVVLVMFSGRPEM
-577 IADIADGCAAILQAF
+577 IAEIADGCAAILQAF

-649 YTTFAYSDIHVQ
+649 YTTFAYGDIHVQ

-687 VVQLYVSPKSGQP
+687 VVQLYVSPRSGQP

-719 REVTFTVGADQ
+719 REVTFTVDADQ
-730 LAWHSDAGWTVSP
+730 LAWHSDAGWTISP
-743 GEYAFRVGS
+743 GEYTFRVGS

-758 LEGICTLRG
+758 LEGVCTLKG
-767 KPAVKAL
+767 KPVVKDL

-780 QVEVR
+780 QAEVR

>member
-1 MRLQSL
+1 MKKLFFLSL
-7 LPAVLTA
+7 TL
-14 LVLPLAFLLAVACS
+14 LLAVACS
-28 TKTVPNPDKQYEA
+28 TKTAPNPDKQYEA

-63 PGELMVDGAFSLEKC
+63 PSELMVDGVFSLEKC
-78 KELIPYGAGHI
+78 KEVIPYGAGHI

-159 KMRQTA
+159 KMWQTA

-215 AEGFRKGV
+215 AEGFREGV

-246 EVLFPHEAI
+246 EVLFPHEVI

-260 SRSIMTCYDKFR
+260 SRSIMTSYDKFR

-312 PEFLKQCAIDAIN
+312 PEFLKQCAVDAIN

-399 AESVVLLKNDG
+399 AESVVLLKNNG
-410 VLPLESG
+410 VLPLASG
-417 KTIALVG
+417 KNIALVG
-424 PNADSVWSMLGDYTY
+424 PNANSVWSMLGDYTF
-439 PSMQLFFFN
+439 PSMQLFFFQKN
-448 KDVNPDD
+448 VDPGD
-455 LRIPTLLESFQ
+455 LYIPTLLECFQ
-466 EEYYGMVEYSRG
+466 QKYDGKVEYSRG

-485 DLGLSA
+485 DMGLSQ
-491 GGDQRVRALKVR
+491 GGDQRVRALNVR
-503 KIETI
+503 KIESD
-508 DYTDWD
+508 DYTNWD
-514 TALKVAARNDVI
+514 DAVKVAARNDVI
-526 VAAMGENV
+526 VAAMGENI

-556 KALVATGK
+556 KALIATGK
-564 PVVLVMFSGRPQM
+564 PVVLVMFSGRPEM

-592 YPGEEGGHAVRDI
+592 YPGEEGGNAVTDI
-605 IMGKVNPS
+605 LTGKVNPS

-621 ASDTADPYCYNTGA
+621 ASDTKDQYCYNTGA
-635 DAGRELYPFGFGLS
+635 DASRELYPFGFGLS
-649 YTTFAYSDIHVQ
+649 YTTFAYSDINVQ
-661 PEARTKNGLIQ
+661 PEARTRNGLIQ
-672 VSCQVTNTG
+672 ISCKVTNTG
-681 SMKGDE
+681 SVKGEE

-707 GFQRVSLAPGER
+707 GFQRVSLEPGESR
-719 REVTFTVGADQ
+719 VVTFSVGADQ
-730 LAWHSDAGWTVSP
+730 LAWHSEAGWTISP
-743 GEYAFRVGS
+743 GDYGFCVGS
-752 SCRDLP
+752 SSRDLP
-758 LEGICTLRG
+758 LEGTCTLKG
-767 KPAVKAL
+767 KPVVKAL

>member
-1 MRLQSL
+1 MKKHLLIFSL
-7 LPAVLTA
+7 A
-14 LVLPLAFLLAVACS
+14 LLAAACS
-28 TKTVPNPDKQYEA
+28 GPKPVESQADKAKEA
-41 LVNAVYDRLSVE
+41 DKALQAQVDAVYDRLSVE

-63 PGELMVDGAFSLEKC
+63 PSELMVDGVFSIEKC
-78 KELIPYGAGHI
+78 KEVIPYGAGHI

-215 AEGFRKGV
+215 ADGFRDGV

-255 IREAG
+255 IRQAG

-286 LRDYLGYDGIV
+286 LRDYLHYDGIV

-345 AEGRVSEAAFERAV
+345 AEGRVSEEAFERAV
-359 KRALTVKARCGLLDP
+359 KRALLVKARCGLLDP
-374 DPVYFKEGPLEMDP
+374 NPKYFKEGKLDMDP

-399 AESVVLLKNDG
+399 AESVVLLKNNG
-410 VLPLESG
+410 VLPLASG
-417 KTIALVG
+417 KNIAVVG
-424 PNADSVWSMLGDYTY
+424 PNANSVWSMLGDYTF
-439 PSMQLFFFN
+439 PSMQLFFFR

-455 LRIPTLLESFQ
+455 LYVPTFLECFQ
-466 EEYYGMVEYSRG
+466 SKYDGKIEYSRG

-485 DLGLSA
+485 DMGLSMS
-491 GGDQRVRALKVR
+491 GDQRVRALNVR
-503 KIETI
+503 KIDSE
-508 DYTDWD
+508 DYTNWD
-514 TALKVAARNDVI
+514 DAIKVAARNDVI
-526 VAAMGENV
+526 VAAMGENI

-556 KALVATGK
+556 KALIATGK
-564 PVVLVMFSGRPQM
+564 PVVLIMFSGRPEM
-577 IADIADGCAAILQAF
+577 ITDIADGCAAILQAF
-592 YPGEEGGHAVRDI
+592 YPGEEGGNAVSDI
-605 IMGKVNPS
+605 LTGKVNPS

-621 ASDTADPYCYNTGA
+621 ATESTDQYCYNNGVNPEMA
-635 DAGRELYPFGFGLS
+635 LYPFGFGLS
-649 YTTFAYSDIHVQ
+649 YTTFQYSDISVQ
-661 PEARTKNGLIQ
+661 PEAKTKNGLIE
-672 VSCQVTNTG
+672 VSCNVTNTG
-681 SMKGDE
+681 SVKGDE
-687 VVQLYVSPKSGQP
+687 VVQLYASPKSGQP

-707 GFQRVSLAPGER
+707 GFQRISLEPGKSAT
-719 REVTFTVGADQ
+719 VTFSVSADQ
-730 LAWHSDAGWTVSP
+730 LAWFSDAGWTVSP
-743 GEYAFRVGS
+743 GDYAFKVGS
-752 SCRDLP
+752 SSSDLP
-758 LEGICTLRG
+758 LEGVCTLKG
-767 KPAVKAL
+767 KPVVKAL

-780 QVEVR
+780 DVAVR

>member
-1 MRLQSL
+1 MKKIVLLSL
-7 LPAVLTA
+7 T
-14 LVLPLAFLLAVACS
+14 FLLAAACS
-28 TKTVPNPDKQYEA
+28 TKTAPNPDKQYEA

-63 PGELMVDGAFSLEKC
+63 PGELMVDGVFSLEKC

-98 NADELRQLIADIQD
+98 NADELRRLIADIQD

-165 RSMRDLGEQF
+165 RSMRDLGEEF

-184 RSAHW
+184 RSPHW

-215 AEGFRKGV
+215 AEGFREGV

-237 SLTEKEIYE
+237 SLPEKEIYE

-359 KRALTVKARCGLLDP
+359 KRALMVKARCGLLDP
-374 DPVYFKEGPLEMDP
+374 DPVYFKEGPMDLDP

-410 VLPLESG
+410 VLPLASG
-417 KTIALVG
+417 KNVAVVG
-424 PNADSVWSMLGDYTY
+424 PNANSVWSMLGDYTF
-439 PSMQLFFFN
+439 PSMQLFFFR
-448 KDVNPDD
+448 KDVDPGD
-455 LRIPTLLESFQ
+455 LYIPTFLDCFRKK
-466 EEYYGMVEYSRG
+466 YDGKVEYSRG

-485 DLGLSA
+485 DMGLSE
-491 GGDQRVRALKVR
+491 GGDQRVRALNVR
-503 KIETI
+503 KLESD
-508 DYTDWD
+508 DYTNWD
-514 TALKVAARNDVI
+514 DAVKVAARSDVI

-556 KALVATGK
+556 KALIATGK
-564 PVVLVMFSGRPQM
+564 PVVLVMFSGRPEM

-592 YPGEEGGHAVRDI
+592 YPGEEGGNAVSDI
-605 IMGKVNPS
+605 LIGAVNPS

-621 ASDTADPYCYNTGA
+621 ASETTEPYCYNTGA

-649 YTTFAYSDIHVQ
+649 YTTFAYSDIRVQ
-661 PEARTKNGLIQ
+661 PEAKTKNGLIQ

-681 SMKGDE
+681 SVKGDE
-687 VVQLYVSPKSGQP
+687 VVQLYASPKAGQP
-700 LKPIQLK
+700 LKPLQLK

-719 REVTFTVGADQ
+719 RTVTFTVGADQ

-743 GEYAFRVGS
+743 GEYTFRIGS
-752 SCRDLP
+752 SCRDLL

>member
-1 MRLQSL
+1 
-7 LPAVLTA
+7 
-14 LVLPLAFLLAVACS
+14 
-28 TKTVPNPDKQYEA
+28 
-41 LVNAVYDRLSVE
+41 
-53 DRAAQLFGIY
+53 
-63 PGELMVDGAFSLEKC
+63 
-78 KELIPYGAGHI
+78 
-89 CQLSSSQSL
+89 
-98 NADELRQLIADIQD
+98 
-112 YMVNH
+112 
-117 TPAGIPAVIHDEC
+117 
-130 ITGVTAKGATAY
+130 
-142 PQQMAVAC
+142 
-150 TWDPALLSV
+150 
-159 KMRQTA
+159 
-165 RSMRDLGEQF
+165 
-175 ALSPMVDII
+175 
-184 RSAHW
+184 
-189 SRVEESYGEDGY
+189 
-201 LTATMGTAFVKGLQ
+201 MGTAFVKGLQ
-215 AEGFRKGV
+215 AEGFREGV

-237 SLTEKEIYE
+237 SLSEKEIYE

-255 IREAG
+255 IRQAG

-312 PEFLKQCAIDAIN
+312 PEFLKQCAVDAIN

-410 VLPLESG
+410 VLPLASG

-649 YTTFAYSDIHVQ
+649 YTTFAFSDIHVQ
-661 PEARTKNGLIQ
+661 PEARTKNGFIQ

-687 VVQLYVSPKSGQP
+687 VVQLYVSPRSGQP

>member
-1 MRLQSL
+1 MKKLFSL
-7 LPAVLTA
+7 AALAVLCA
-14 LVLPLAFLLAVACS
+14 ACAGPKPAESAADKAKEADKAF
-28 TKTVPNPDKQYEA
+28 EA
-41 LVNAVYDRLSVE
+41 QVNAVYERLSVE

-63 PGELMVDGAFSLEKC
+63 PSELMVDGEFSIEKC
-78 KELIPYGAGHI
+78 KEVIPYGAGHI

-98 NADELRQLIADIQD
+98 NADELRDLIAKIQD
-112 YMVNH
+112 YMVNY

-130 ITGVTAKGATAY
+130 ITGVTAKGGTAY

-150 TWDPALLSV
+150 TWDPDLLSV
-159 KMRQTA
+159 KMQQTA
-165 RSMRDLGEQF
+165 QSMRDLGEQF

-184 RSAHW
+184 RSPHW

-215 AEGFRKGV
+215 AKGLRDGV

-255 IREAG
+255 IRQAG

-286 LRDYLGYDGIV
+286 LKDYLGYDGIV

-345 AEGRVSEAAFERAV
+345 AEGRVSEEAFERAV
-359 KRALTVKARCGLLDP
+359 KRALLVKARCGLLDP
-374 DPVYFKEGPLEMDP
+374 NPKYFKEGKLDMDP

-399 AESVVLLKNDG
+399 SESVVMLKNNG
-410 VLPLESG
+410 VLPLAPG
-417 KTIALVG
+417 KNIALVG
-424 PNADSVWSMLGDYTY
+424 PNANSVWSMLGDYTF
-439 PSMQLFFFN
+439 PAMQLFFFR

-455 LRIPTLLESFQ
+455 LYVPTFLECFQ
-466 EEYYGMVEYSRG
+466 KKYDGKIEYSRG

-485 DLGLSA
+485 DMGLTE
-491 GGDQRVRALKVR
+491 GGDQRVRALTVR
-503 KIETI
+503 KIESD
-508 DYTDWD
+508 DYTNWD
-514 TALKVAARNDVI
+514 DAIKVAARNDVI

-534 YLCGENRRRAGIR
+534 YLCGENRRRVGIR

-556 KALVATGK
+556 KALIATGK
-564 PVVLVMFSGRPQM
+564 PVVLIMFSGRPEM

-592 YPGEEGGHAVRDI
+592 YPGEEGGNAVSDI
-605 IMGKVNPS
+605 LTGKVNPS

-621 ASDTADPYCYNTGA
+621 ATESTEQYCYNEGYDPA
-635 DAGRELYPFGFGLS
+635 RALYPFGFGLS
-649 YTTFAYSDIHVQ
+649 YTKFEYSDISVQ
-661 PEARTKNGLIQ
+661 PEAKTKGGMIE
-672 VSCQVTNTG
+672 VSCKVTNTG
-681 SMKGDE
+681 AVKGDE
-687 VVQLYVSPKSGQP
+687 VVQLYMSPKSGQP
-700 LKPIQLK
+700 LKPVQLK
-707 GFQRVSLAPGER
+707 GFKRITLDPGKSAT
-719 REVTFTVGADQ
+719 VKFTVSADQ
-730 LAWHSDAGWTVSP
+730 LAWHSDAGWTISP
-743 GEYAFRVGS
+743 GDYAFKVGTS
-752 SCRDLP
+752 SNDLP
-758 LEGICTLRG
+758 LEGVCTLKG
-767 KPAVKAL
+767 KPVVKAL

-780 QVEVR
+780 ENSVL